1 MKTLT
6 HTIIAFVALSLLAA
20 GFAPAQNVSGEEVR
34 DSFGKQAREV
44 EVAAVLAQV
53 QASRIAAPKKS
64 TPPSIPS
71 PSPAH
76 PNEPASVAD
85 ANNQIV
91 NLTRHLTNLT
101 RGASY
106 GSRSGSTGTVLVIP
120 SEQTKTEDLLTINED
135 MTVMS
140 RIFEKNIEQARI
152 KTVRGGMIIPTHDP
166 FLTLLGGGRGGIQSI
181 YLQGFGALFLMNV
194 DFPLSPPPDMQD
206 DEKETIKKE
215 EGDPVWREMRREM
228 YEPENVTRG
237 RRTDRPEEKYDAEK
251 VENLKTTLIK
261 ALKHAANIRS
271 LKPDES
277 VILTVTGSSKATGT
291 TITSTMFSGGN
302 QILLQERTTD
312 GKMMTKVVTG
322 SALDD
327 IGLSSPAILVIRTK
341 KSDIDAFA
349 KGDLDFDQFRQRVQ
363 LLTCPLLGG
372 AAERGDPYNPYG
384 WPRSTGSYGSRSS
397 GSSNRR

>member
-1 MKTLT
+1 
-6 HTIIAFVALSLLAA
+6 
-20 GFAPAQNVSGEEVR
+20 
-34 DSFGKQAREV
+34 
-44 EVAAVLAQV
+44 
-53 QASRIAAPKKS
+53 
-64 TPPSIPS
+64 
-71 PSPAH
+71 
-76 PNEPASVAD
+76 
-85 ANNQIV
+85 
-91 NLTRHLTNLT
+91 
-101 RGASY
+101 
-106 GSRSGSTGTVLVIP
+106 
-120 SEQTKTEDLLTINED
+120 
-135 MTVMS
+135 
-140 RIFEKNIEQARI
+140 
-152 KTVRGGMIIPTHDP
+152 
-166 FLTLLGGGRGGIQSI
+166 
-181 YLQGFGALFLMNV
+181 
-194 DFPLSPPPDMQD
+194 
-206 DEKETIKKE
+206 
-215 EGDPVWREMRREM
+215 
-228 YEPENVTRG
+228 
-237 RRTDRPEEKYDAEK
+237 
-251 VENLKTTLIK
+251 IK

-327 IGLSSPAILVIRTK
+327 IGSSPAILVIRTK